1 MTTSQVEPS
10 RRERLRAATVQEMRE
25 AAHAILIE
33 EGEAAVTLR
42 EVARRMGMTAPALY
56 RYIDSHEDLL
66 AGLAVLCNDDVVAAM
81 EAARD
86 GEPDDNSGRRLIA
99 VTRAFRDWSVTHPAE
114 FSLISPVR
122 AWRNDAMTPSW
133 RGPVTGSAGPSG
145 QLFLDLI
152 ASGSATAWPDED
164 VDPAF
169 VSQESDLLQALSRQ
183 LGPGARWQFVHY
195 WTRIYG
201 TVCMEVYGHLDWAVA
216 DPRPVF
222 EYMLR
227 GISADMGLAQAEDD
241 R

>member
-114 FSLISPVR
+114 FSLIFASPR
-122 AWRNDAMTPSW
+122 MAQRCDDPEL
-133 RGPVTGSAGPSG
+133 AGASYRFGWTFG

-195 WTRIYG
+195 WTRVYG